1 MMEKVEERK
10 TMMRLFR
17 ISKGNLPII
26 ILIPGVKVVQVGPPI
41 LQTFMTR
48 KITLLLSFKR
58 INKLLGQLPSNKIVM
73 FTLSI

>member
-48 KITLLLSFKR
+48 KITLLSFKR